1 MNNQCRWGQL
11 HCESMYLCPAEAECT
26 AELEIKRSK
35 FLTFITRAA
44 NEQAAREFIAEI
56 KGRFPDARHH
66 CSAFICHQEGQTAIE
81 RSSDDGEPSGTAG
94 QPMLDVLRG
103 SGIED
108 IVAVVV
114 RYFGGIKLGAG
125 GLVHAYS
132 QAVSLGLESLQTCTM
147 KEVLLFTLPLQ
158 HAQAGYTEARLRAAG
173 IDVLDAQ
180 YGEKVTLTLGVAP
193 GEEARLEALI
203 AELTA
208 GAGELHAAGSTWVES
223 ANSLQ

>member
-1 MNNQCRWGQL
+1 
-11 HCESMYLCPAEAECT
+11 MYLCPVEETFT

-35 FLTFITRAA
+35 FLCFIHRADT
-44 NEQAAREFIAEI
+44 EEAARAFIADI
-56 KGRFPDARHH
+56 KATYPDARHH
-66 CSAFICHQEGQTAIE
+66 CSAFICHQEGFTPIE

-132 QAVSLGLESLQTCTM
+132 EAVSLGLEQVRTVRRTQVGLYQVQLS
-147 KEVLLFTLPLQ
+147 
-158 HAQAGYTEARLRAAG
+158 HAQAGPVEARLRAAG
-173 IDVLDAQ
+173 VQVLQSD
-180 YGEKVTLTLGVAP
+180 YGQKVMLTLGAQ
-193 GEEARLEALI
+193 EEHVDHLRALL
-203 AELTA
+203 AELTS
-208 GAGELHAAGSTWVES
+208 GAAKLQEAGSTWMEEAVE
-223 ANSLQ
+223 